1 MNIAY
6 AEVAELADALDSK
19 SSVVALRAGSSP
31 AFGTRKSN
39 LSRVNLERFF
49 YFSFVSQSFKPLT
62 GRKIDY
68 GDLGRMNANNTAQH
82 CLGSDVSF
90 YKRIVSDWYKL
101 ETILFEQEL
110 SRMNA

>member
-1 MNIAY
+1 
-6 AEVAELADALDSK
+6 
-19 SSVVALRAGSSP
+19 
-31 AFGTRKSN
+31 
-39 LSRVNLERFF
+39 
-49 YFSFVSQSFKPLT
+49 
-62 GRKIDY
+62 
-68 GDLGRMNANNTAQH
+68 MNANNTAQH